1 MRSSFT
7 HVLVLDFDGTV
18 CLGDAPVL
26 AYARLLDD
34 ALAAADARGLVE
46 GERNP
51 REHVPREDAS
61 AQDAPSED
69 APKHDAGS
77 KGASDHDAP
86 SEPKPSSVQRLVEQF
101 LTRAD
106 GRASGGPSDAATESD
121 AEPVTTQATEIE
133 EEAKAA
139 AAAAAEAEAKAM
151 SIIANSVDG
160 YEAAER
166 LARARGITDE
176 QLSNAYAGSR
186 HELASGALETTAP
199 AGLAALLDRLPKT
212 TQIVLVTNAP
222 ESGVTQQLRLLG
234 LADHFDEIVTS
245 ARKPAGMGA
254 IVERLLEQNELSG
267 MPSRLLSVGDIWR
280 NDLAPAA
287 ALGCQTALIERLA
300 APDALPTYRATTIES
315 LYPAITAWAASD

>member
-26 AYARLLDD
+26 AYARLLDE
-34 ALAAADARGLVE
+34 ALAATDARGQVE
-46 GERNP
+46 GERNL
-51 REHVPREDAS
+51 REHVPSEDAS
-61 AQDAPSED
+61 ARDAPSED
-69 APKHDAGS
+69 ASNHDAGS

-106 GRASGGPSDAATESD
+106 GRASGGPSDAATESVT
-121 AEPVTTQATEIE
+121 EPVTTQATKTEIE

-139 AAAAAEAEAKAM
+139 AAAAAAAAM

-176 QLSNAYAGSR
+176 QLSTAYAGSR

-199 AGLAALLDRLPKT
+199 AGLAALLDNLPKA

-254 IVERLLEQNELSG
+254 IVERMLEQYELSG